1 MRKRIV
7 GALAFAFVCAAFGT
21 AQTAKQASHMRP
33 TGKGWGVEDAT
44 GPAEQRV
51 NAPAVTTGNG
61 ISYHGGPVMKGTV
74 NVYYIWYGD
83 WSNGARPS
91 DSATTVGL
99 LEGLIGGLSGSG
111 YENINTTYGD
121 NSGNVS
127 GLMSLKGKMDMSSST
142 FGTRLSD
149 ANIKSI
155 VTNAIASGQLGS
167 TKPDPNGLYF
177 VLTSSNVTE
186 RSGFCTKYCGW
197 HTNGSISGVDVKY
210 SFVGNPDRCP
220 SACEEQTTSPNSDSG
235 ADGMASIIAH
245 ESEEAISDPDL
256 NAWYDSSGAENA
268 DKCAWKFGPTST
280 TSTGAKYNMTLNHT
294 NWLIQMNWENARG
307 GGCDKSKGGTFYNF

>member
-1 MRKRIV
+1 MRKSKV
-7 GALAFAFVCAAFGT
+7 GVLVFAFLCVASLS
-21 AQTAKQASHMRP
+21 AQTARKASHMRP
-33 TGKGWGVEDAT
+33 SGRGWGVEDA
-44 GPAEQRV
+44 
-51 NAPAVTTGNG
+51 NAPGEQHVGGAVTTGNG

-91 DSATTVGL
+91 DSQTTVGL
-99 LEGLIGGLSGSG
+99 LESLIGGLSGSG
-111 YENINTTYGD
+111 YEKINTTYGD

-127 GLMSLKGKMDMSSST
+127 GAMSLKGTMDMSSST
-142 FGTRLSD
+142 YGTRLSD

-155 VTNAIASGQLGS
+155 VSSAINSGQLG
-167 TKPDPNGLYF
+167 TADPNGLYF
-177 VLTSSNVTE
+177 VLTSSDVNE

-197 HTNGSISGVDVKY
+197 HTHGTISGTDVKY

-220 SACEEQTTSPNSDSG
+220 SACEAQTTSPNNDSG

-256 NAWYDSSGAENA
+256 NAWYDTSGAENA
-268 DKCAWKFGPTST
+268 DKCAWKFGPTGTASNG
-280 TSTGAKYNMTLNHT
+280 SKYNMTLANT
-294 NWLIQMNWENARG
+294 RWLIQMNWENARG
-307 GGCDKSKGGTFYNF
+307 GGCDQTLGGTFYTK